1 VKAVCLVKHL
11 ITLLVLFASL
21 NAVSPLRA
29 QSLTSTASLSGTV
42 SDPSGA
48 RVTNATVRVSNPEKG
63 ITREYKTDSAGQFSY
78 SLLPAG
84 TYTLTAEAPGFTT
97 TKQQGIVLRV
107 GDSVTTNVV
116 LTIGTSEQVTVT
128 AAAPLLQTESANV
141 STEVSTKQIQELP
154 LNLRN
159 VTGLVLLNSSVN
171 NQTQQQLLAAGG
183 AEDTAD
189 QDESFL
195 SFGGGF
201 FGTTAFM
208 LDGGWNVSMG
218 WGGVIYVPSAE
229 DVQEFKIQTNS
240 FSSQYGWSTGN
251 VVNVITRSG
260 TNAFHFVAYDF
271 LRNQALDANTYFN
284 NRNGIEK
291 TPDHRQ
297 QFGAAGGGPVYIPG
311 IYKQR
316 DKTFFF
322 ANYEG
327 LRLNN
332 SGVDSQVVPTPA
344 FESGDF
350 SALLGGQIGTDALG
364 RPIYKGQ
371 IYNPYTTRQVI
382 ATSGPSA
389 GSTVTIRDPYPGNMI
404 PASGTGGIDALAK
417 TFATGNYW
425 PAPKNPGSGFNFN
438 TTAAQPT
445 FSDEYGIRVDH
456 NFNQKTRIYGR
467 WSQKFETKSGTPA
480 YYGANDVAGPEVT
493 NPNNRYSIALGGSH
507 VFTPTFVLNTNA
519 TFNRWVEGNH
529 TQSYGFQS
537 STLGLPGEID
547 TISPQFPQVNISGYA
562 PLGARGGFGEFHS
575 PNNVGSVS
583 VDMNKVHKA
592 QTFTFGFM
600 GVLSQIF
607 GGRISPTVF
616 DFSNTMTV
624 GPDPTNP
631 TSGTGDGFASFM
643 SGAGSSGYTGF
654 NAFPAPTKYF
664 LGGYFQD
671 DWKVRPNLTL
681 NLGLRYEVQTPVRER
696 QNQQAHFDY
705 HALNPVSVQVG
716 QPVYGQIVY
725 SSPGNRDLYNPN
737 WNDFSPRVGFSYSL
751 TPKFVMRGGFGLFY
765 STNLLG
771 AGPNPGYS
779 QSTNWTA
786 TLDGLTPYQ
795 PLTSAFSTGIL
806 PVTGSSLGGLTNVG
820 LGGGG
825 INPHRPD
832 PKVKQFML
840 GFQYAF
846 TTDNLIDLSYVGN
859 RGTGMILGSMNY
871 GQLDPKYLSM
881 GTALNTLV
889 TNPFQG
895 VVTSSS
901 CGLDAATVP
910 QAQLLLPYPEFC
922 GGDGA
927 GQEPIGKSNYNALQ
941 ANFTHRERWGLSFM
955 ASYTYSK
962 FLDDV
967 GGPEEWGSINSGFG
981 GIGSIRNFYDLGAEW
996 GVDSTD
1002 IPQSVVLNYVYE
1014 LPVGRGK
1021 KFGSG
1026 MNGVENA
1033 IAGGWQISGISNFK
1047 AGFPLGIG
1055 NGGANP
1061 NSVWGGNQHAT
1072 VVSGVTPKSG
1082 SCQNGDPVGHGICW
1096 FNPAA
1101 FVQTPAFEFGDA
1113 PRYFSN
1119 LRAPGYVNTDL
1130 AIQKWFTFKE
1140 DFRLQFRAEMFNVA
1154 NHANFTAP
1162 DPNIGD
1168 TTFGQVTNTQGA
1180 RQVQLALK
1188 LYR

>member
-1 VKAVCLVKHL
+1 VKAAHLVKHL
-11 ITLLVLFASL
+11 ITLLLLFASL
-21 NAVSPLRA
+21 NAAPPLRA

-48 RVTNATVRVSNPEKG
+48 RVTNTTVRVSNPEKG

-171 NQTQQQLLAAGG
+171 NQTQQQILAAGG

-229 DVQEFKIQTNS
+229 TVQEFKIQTNS

-251 VVNVITRSG
+251 VVNVITKSG
-260 TNAFHFVAYDF
+260 TNTFHFVAYDF

-297 QFGAAGGGPVYIPG
+297 QFGAAGGGPIYIPG
-311 IYKQR
+311 IYRQR

-332 SGVDSQVVPTPA
+332 SGVDSQVVPISA
-344 FESGDF
+344 FEAGDF
-350 SALLGGQIGTDALG
+350 SNLLGGQIGTDALG
-364 RPIYKGQ
+364 RPIYEGQ

-382 ATSGPSA
+382 ATSGPNA
-389 GSTVTIRDPYPGNMI
+389 GSTVTIRDPYPGNII
-404 PASGTGGIDALAK
+404 PASGPGGIDALAK

-480 YYGANDVAGPEVT
+480 YYGADNVAGPEVT

-537 STLGLPGEID
+537 STLGLPAEID

-562 PLGARGGFGEFHS
+562 PLGARAGFGEFHS
-575 PNNVGSVS
+575 PNNVGSLS
-583 VDMNKVHKA
+583 VDLNKVHKA

-616 DFSNTMTV
+616 NFSNTMTA

-631 TSGTGDGFASFM
+631 ISGTGDGFASFM
-643 SGAGSSGYTGF
+643 SGAGSSGSTGF

-664 LGGYFQD
+664 LGGYLQD

-681 NLGLRYEVQTPVRER
+681 NIGLRYEVQTPVRER
-696 QNQQAHFDY
+696 HNEQAHFDY
-705 HALNPVSVQVG
+705 HALNPVSIEVG
-716 QPVYGQIVY
+716 QPVYGQVVY
-725 SSPGNRDLYNPN
+725 SSPGDRDLYNPN
-737 WNDFSPRVGFSYSL
+737 WNDLSPRVGFSYSL

-771 AGPNPGYS
+771 AGPTPGYS

-806 PVTGSSLGGLTNVG
+806 PVTGNSLGGLTNVG

-832 PKVKQFML
+832 PLVKQFMFGL
-840 GFQYAF
+840 QYAF

-859 RGTGMILGSMNY
+859 RGTKMILGSMNY
-871 GQLDPKYLSM
+871 GQLDPKYLAM
-881 GTALNTLV
+881 GTELNTLV
-889 TNPFQG
+889 ANPFQG

-927 GQEPIGKSNYNALQ
+927 GQEPIGNSNYNALQ
-941 ANFTHRERWGLSFM
+941 ANFTHRERWGLTFM

-962 FLDDV
+962 FLDNV

-1002 IPQSVVLNYVYE
+1002 IPHSLVLNYVYE
-1014 LPVGRGK
+1014 IPVGQGK
-1021 KFGSG
+1021 KFGSS
-1026 MNGVENA
+1026 MNAVENA
-1033 IAGGWQISGISNFK
+1033 FAGGWQISGISNFK
-1047 AGFPLGIG
+1047 GGFPLGIG

-1072 VVSGVTPKSG
+1072 VVSGVDPKNG
-1082 SCQNGDPVGHGICW
+1082 TCKNGDPAGHGICW

-1101 FVQTPAFEFGDA
+1101 FVQTPAFQFGDA

-1130 AIQKWFTFKE
+1130 AIQKWFNIKE

>member
-1 VKAVCLVKHL
+1 
-11 ITLLVLFASL
+11 
-21 NAVSPLRA
+21 
-29 QSLTSTASLSGTV
+29 
-42 SDPSGA
+42 
-48 RVTNATVRVSNPEKG
+48 VSNPEKG

-171 NQTQQQLLAAGG
+171 KQTQQQLLAAGG

-332 SGVDSQVVPTPA
+332 SGVDSQVVPTSA

-456 NFNQKTRIYGR
+456 NFNQRTRIYGR

-480 YYGANDVAGPEVT
+480 YYGANNVAGPEVT

-696 QNQQAHFDY
+696 HNEQAYFDY
-705 HALNPVSVQVG
+705 RALNPVSIAVG
-716 QPVYGQIVY
+716 RPVFGQIVY
-725 SSPGNRDLYNPN
+725 SSPGSRDLYNTN
-737 WNDFSPRVGFSYSL
+737 WNDISPRLGFSYSL
-751 TPKFVMRGGFGLFY
+751 TPKLVMRGGFGLFY

-832 PKVKQFML
+832 PLVKQFML

-859 RGTGMILGSMNY
+859 RGTKMILGSMNY
-871 GQLDPKYLSM
+871 GQPIPS
-881 GTALNTLV
+881 
-889 TNPFQG
+889 
-895 VVTSSS
+895 TS
-901 CGLDAATVP
+901 P
-910 QAQLLLPYPEFC
+910 
-922 GGDGA
+922 
-927 GQEPIGKSNYNALQ
+927 
-941 ANFTHRERWGLSFM
+941 W
-955 ASYTYSK
+955 
-962 FLDDV
+962 
-967 GGPEEWGSINSGFG
+967 
-981 GIGSIRNFYDLGAEW
+981 
-996 GVDSTD
+996 
-1002 IPQSVVLNYVYE
+1002 
-1014 LPVGRGK
+1014 
-1021 KFGSG
+1021 
-1026 MNGVENA
+1026 
-1033 IAGGWQISGISNFK
+1033 
-1047 AGFPLGIG
+1047 
-1055 NGGANP
+1055 
-1061 NSVWGGNQHAT
+1061 
-1072 VVSGVTPKSG
+1072 
-1082 SCQNGDPVGHGICW
+1082 
-1096 FNPAA
+1096 
-1101 FVQTPAFEFGDA
+1101 
-1113 PRYFSN
+1113 
-1119 LRAPGYVNTDL
+1119 
-1130 AIQKWFTFKE
+1130 
-1140 DFRLQFRAEMFNVA
+1140 
-1154 NHANFTAP
+1154 
-1162 DPNIGD
+1162 
-1168 TTFGQVTNTQGA
+1168 A
-1180 RQVQLALK
+1180 R
-1188 LYR
+1188 R